1 MNQQHSPKDE
11 KVFNKGINSD
21 TNKEILG
28 LGEGVYVDAVHLRNL
43 SQDGSN
49 SALKKV
55 KGEVIHYPNYDN
67 RCFLETQGTLST
79 TYECMLTLEIDNHII
94 EVWASNDPS
103 KYDPYMRVDGKVVL
117 MSENFP
123 VDLEH
128 PLQYDKNENCVSGE
142 FYITNNNTPPM
153 VFSLKD
159 LMENSGMIGT
169 VGCTQKYFADFNI
182 NEYTVNISASLHKPW
197 FVKQDLST
205 TGYNQVFGAAG
216 VPVGSYSYC
225 YRFVSPDGDRTSWSP
240 ITEMIPVAQSIAAA
254 TADPYFPARRSYSKD
269 SNIASPSP
277 YGNHIRLRIENY
289 NGFES
294 IEIRRDSWYSSNPIG
309 TAPVS
314 EIIGLMLVDSGVYA
328 ANILDKCG
336 ANEVEEVIT
345 LDEQL
350 NQMTSIERAKSI
362 RYFNDRLYLMN
373 IGYAS
378 KDIEDKLEFV
388 SGSDLVA
395 PTIQKIFKVGHKST
409 FNGTHY
415 KSNMRG
421 DTVGFGVAVFDGNG
435 NISYVKKI
443 DGAESFDFPN
453 RREEIS
459 NLTDLSSY
467 YGTVKAAT
475 IGGDVS
481 YTHEVFDHADAVGRS
496 GLLSANIMDGVP
508 LNAMYPGNWEPFS
521 PTSQTDNSSDYGSLV
536 NYQVKNNGG
545 SWQSY
550 NPRCFGLDYYSM
562 GIAFKGVLELPSWA
576 SGFSVVQTESV
587 RKVVA
592 QGLGFYRLQ
601 EAGGIFGAN
610 GTKAVNKFFVYFP
623 DLDEDT
629 GISPDVVDELLTGIF
644 DQYEVQ
650 LVSPMG
656 YFSEIYS
663 FDSGVLQRDLQADM
677 ITYCRVLKD
686 NGEINPG
693 GIDGIANPSGRYVG
707 YGANK
712 KNVPPACF
720 PSNGNGNNHFGIV
733 NFNEITTSSGIGKY
747 FEVQLD
753 ESFYNYIGA
762 GGPLDGDNSIV
773 QNWQEPV
780 YAINLVKKNAEVI
793 DSNTTQYKYTG
804 HFIKKEALVAEGT
817 GASITVP
824 LVSERW
830 EDCIP
835 RVSNHT
841 NNGYSYLDRF
851 VWVENAIG
859 EKKRWLNVTFKTA
872 SQINDVVVDL
882 AANGVATIT
891 ESITGAQF
899 EVYGIYRSNDEQV
912 GIDNSQRGF
921 NLVFE
926 SFTSLPIEY
935 MVPQQGNK
943 VYVKY
948 DNRIPV
954 RVFGGDTWIN
964 DSIWAVQDNEYNKKA
979 NPINDAND
987 FRWNMPMP
995 FNKYMLSPNIR
1006 IVKDAGNTIAL
1017 NRFQLESTFE
1027 FQRGAVPSS
1036 IRQWVLMW
1044 SAETR
1049 INLSYA
1055 FNDESA
1061 KHSTDQYFPL
1071 KNYVMR
1077 PNKWKDNKFANPG
1090 VPNGVDVYNDNHMKQ
1105 DEYVDA
1111 YGAEYVLWGFGGFRF
1126 RPQTNIDYSK
1136 TQNTL
1141 LLTTTPQIGFDEQT
1155 KFCTR
1160 ILWSEKRP
1168 INAQYT
1174 PTVRT
1179 FPAGNSYDLSDDTG
1193 EIKFA
1198 WSAISSDKGN
1208 NLYAFTDSGFAL
1220 LLVDKRIIHE
1230 INASELA
1237 TVGSDIGGILN
1248 HLFLDKSVGM
1258 HDETWRSWA
1267 EYSNMIFFHNGVSA
1281 YLCVDNQLQNITD
1294 NGWKEMYLQRIAPYI
1309 GSGYSTK
1316 MSGVYNVLHKE
1327 FLMNFDKSL
1336 VPKDSKYNVTPQSL
1350 IYGVTQESVQSR
1362 LIYNFDKYLAIGNK
1376 TYGMK
1381 DSKTYELGVGNIY
1394 GRDNIESFVVGVSD
1408 QEIFYEKE
1416 FIRIRVNSNVKPE
1429 RIEFFSSYEEYLNGS
1444 PSSIVDA
1451 NSSVVAIKDYFGY
1464 ECYIPRKSV
1473 PPHNRQQGRLV
1484 LFKIVNSEN
1493 EDFTISSAVVQYKR
1507 LK

>member
-1 MNQQHSPKDE
+1 MKQLHHPQDE

-21 TNKEILG
+21 TDKEILG

-67 RCFLETQGTLST
+67 RCFLETQSTLST

-94 EVWASNDPS
+94 EVWASNDPIN
-103 KYDPYMRVDGKVVL
+103 YDPYMRVDGKVVL

-159 LMENSGMIGT
+159 IMENSGMIGT

-182 NEYTVNISASLHKPW
+182 DEYTVNISASLHKPW

-205 TGYNQVFGAAG
+205 TGYNEVFGAAG

-240 ITEMIPVAQSIAAA
+240 ITEMIPVAQSIAS
-254 TADPYFPARRSYSKD
+254 ADNFFPARRSYSKD

-294 IEIRRDSWYSSNPIG
+294 IEIRRDSWYSSDPIG
-309 TAPVS
+309 TTPIS
-314 EIIGLMLVDSGVYA
+314 EIIGLMLVNGGVYA
-328 ANILDKCG
+328 VDVLDKCG
-336 ANEVEEVIT
+336 ADEVEEVIT

-378 KDIEDKLEFV
+378 KDIDDKLEFV
-388 SGSDLVA
+388 SGSDLVV
-395 PTIQKIFKVGHKST
+395 PTIQKIFKLGHKST

-421 DTVGFGVAVFDGNG
+421 DTVGFGVAVFDENG

-475 IGGDVS
+475 VGGGVS
-481 YTHEVFDHADAVGRS
+481 HTHEVFDHANAVNRS
-496 GLLSANIMDGVP
+496 GLMSANIMDGDDW
-508 LNAMYPGNWEPFS
+508 NPFN
-521 PTSQTDNSSDYGSLV
+521 PTGQADNSSDYGSLV
-536 NYQVKNNGG
+536 NYKVKNNGG
-545 SWQSY
+545 SWKNY
-550 NPRCFGLDYYSM
+550 NPRGFGLDYYSM
-562 GIAFKGVLELPSWA
+562 GIAFKGILELPSWA

-592 QGLGFYRLQ
+592 QGLGFYRI
-601 EAGGIFGAN
+601 EKAGGIFGAN
-610 GTKAVNKFFVYFP
+610 GNKFANRFYVYFP
-623 DLDEDT
+623 DLDEST
-629 GISPDVVDELLTGIF
+629 GISPQIADELLAGIF

-656 YFSEIYS
+656 YFSEVYS
-663 FDSGVLQRDLQADM
+663 FDSADFPVKARMADM

-686 NGEINPG
+686 NGEINPD
-693 GIDGIANPSGRYVG
+693 GIDGIVSAGDHYVG

-720 PSNGNGNNHFGIV
+720 PSNGNGNNNFGII
-733 NFNEITTSSGIGKY
+733 NFNEVTTGSGVGKY
-747 FEVQLD
+747 FEIELD
-753 ESFYNYIGA
+753 ESFYNYLGA
-762 GGPLDGDNSIV
+762 GGVLDGDSTAV
-773 QNWQEPV
+773 QNWQEPI
-780 YAINLVKKNAEVI
+780 YAINIVKKNAEII
-793 DSNTTQYKYTG
+793 DSNTTQYRYTG
-804 HFIKKEALVAEGT
+804 HYIKKESLVAEGT
-817 GASITVP
+817 GAPITVP

-841 NNGYSYLDRF
+841 NSGYSYLDRF

-859 EKKRWLNVTFKTA
+859 EKKRWLNVTYKTA
-872 SQINDVVVDL
+872 AQINDVVVDL
-882 AANGVATIT
+882 TANGVATIT

-899 EVYGIYRSNDEQV
+899 DVYGIYRSNDEQV
-912 GIDNSQRGF
+912 GLDNSQRGF
-921 NLVFE
+921 NLIFE
-926 SFTSLPIEY
+926 AFTSLPNEY
-935 MVPQQGNK
+935 MIPEQGKK

-964 DSIWAVQDNEYNKKA
+964 DSIWAVVDNQYNKNA
-979 NPINDAND
+979 NPEGDD
-987 FRWNMPMP
+987 FAWNMPMP
-995 FNKYMLSPNIR
+995 FNKYELSPDIQ
-1006 IVKDAGNTIAL
+1006 IVKDASNIIPGNRIQSETTFD
-1017 NRFQLESTFE
+1017 FQELATPST
-1027 FQRGAVPSS
+1027 

-1044 SAETR
+1044 TAETR

-1061 KHSTDQYFPL
+1061 KHSTDQFFPL

-1077 PNKWKDNKFANPG
+1077 PNKWSDNEFADPG
-1090 VPNGVDVYNDNHMKQ
+1090 TDGVNVYDDNHMKQ
-1105 DEYVDA
+1105 DEYASA
-1111 YGAEYVLWGFGGFRF
+1111 YGSEFLLWGFGGFRF

-1136 TQNTL
+1136 SQNTL
-1141 LLTTTPQIGFDEQT
+1141 LLTSTPQIGFDEQT
-1155 KFCTR
+1155 DFCTR
-1160 ILWSEKRP
+1160 VLWSEKRP
-1168 INAQYT
+1168 INAQNT

-1179 FPAGNSYDLSDDTG
+1179 FPPANYYDLSDDTG

-1208 NLYAFTDSGFAL
+1208 NLYAFTDSGWAL
-1220 LLVDKRIIHE
+1220 LLVDKRVIHE
-1230 INASELA
+1230 INANELA
-1237 TVGSDIGGILN
+1237 TVGSDVGGILN
-1248 HLFLDKSVGM
+1248 HLWLDRSVGM

-1281 YLCVDNQLQNITD
+1281 YMCVDNQLQNITD

-1316 MSGVYNVLHKE
+1316 LSGVYNVLHKE
-1327 FLMNFDKSL
+1327 FLMNFDTVDL
-1336 VPKDSKYNVTPQSL
+1336 DDPIIPRSL
-1350 IYGVTQESVQSR
+1350 IYGVTQGAIQSR
-1362 LIYNFDKYLAIGNK
+1362 LIYDFDKYLAIGNK
-1376 TYGMK
+1376 VYGMR
-1381 DSKTYELGVGNIY
+1381 DSKTYLLGVGNIY
-1394 GRDNIESFVVGVSD
+1394 GRDNIECFVTGVSD
-1408 QEIFYEKE
+1408 KEIFYDKE
-1416 FIRIRVNSNVKPE
+1416 FIRIRVNSNTKPE
-1429 RIEFFSSYEEYLNGS
+1429 RIEFFSSYEDYLNGS

-1451 NSSVVAIKDYFGY
+1451 SASPVAIKDYFGY

-1484 LFKIVNSEN
+1484 LFKIVNSED
-1493 EDFTISSAVVQYKR
+1493 EDFTISSAIVQYKR